1 MSDDKVV
8 KVKQSD
14 LERLIAANIEAYNKL
29 DKISTSV
36 SDVEMGIKEAF
47 EALEDMPTELSEIV
61 TEEEEKG

>member
-29 DKISTSV
+29 DEISTSAT
-36 SDVEMGIKEAF
+36 DVEMGIKEAF
-47 EALEDMPTELSEIV
+47 RALEDMPTELSEIV